1 MIQIFLLKL
10 LIVGTIFYSHGT
22 LRYICEANTL
32 VYYMDE
38 IIIIIGLIVLNGI
51 FAMSEVAL
59 ISARKS
65 RLSSDAKKGS
75 KSAKVALKLAN
86 DPDRFLSTV
95 QIGITLIGILTGI
108 YSGNRIA
115 ADLTETMI
123 SWGVSVTYASA
134 LAQGIIVVVVTYL
147 TIIFGE
153 LVPKRIGLSVAE
165 KAAKVVARPMR
176 VLASIA
182 LPFVW
187 LLSKSTEIIFNL
199 LGIKETDNKVTEEEI
214 KSIIEE
220 GTEEGEVQPVEKD
233 IMQRVFLL
241 GDLKVSSIMTHKS
254 DIVWLDMDMTA
265 DEVRAVVNENLFEF
279 YPIADGDL
287 DHVKGIVNLKDL
299 VVHLSNP
306 DFKLASLIHE
316 ATYFHESMNVYKVL
330 EQMKMQK
337 ISRALVCDEFG
348 ICTGIITLRDIL
360 EGLVGNVDDPEEEP
374 DIIKRVNK
382 EGWLV
387 DGQCSLYDFLCYFN
401 RSDLFEASE
410 YHTLGGLLL
419 KELQHIPTSGET
431 LQWNGFTFEVVDMD
445 GARIDKVLV
454 TTPIAED
461 NGDEEA

>member
-1 MIQIFLLKL
+1 
-10 LIVGTIFYSHGT
+10 
-22 LRYICEANTL
+22 
-32 VYYMDE
+32 
-38 IIIIIGLIVLNGI
+38 
-51 FAMSEVAL
+51 MSEVAL

-153 LVPKRIGLSVAE
+153 LEPKRIGLSVAE

-360 EGLVGNVDDPEEEP
+360 EGLVGYVDDPEDEP

-382 EGWLV
+382 EGGLV

>member
-1 MIQIFLLKL
+1 
-10 LIVGTIFYSHGT
+10 
-22 LRYICEANTL
+22 
-32 VYYMDE
+32 
-38 IIIIIGLIVLNGI
+38 
-51 FAMSEVAL
+51 MSEVAL

-108 YSGNRIA
+108 YSGNCIA

>member
-1 MIQIFLLKL
+1 MP
-10 LIVGTIFYSHGT
+10 
-22 LRYICEANTL
+22 
-32 VYYMDE
+32 
-38 IIIIIGLIVLNGI
+38 
-51 FAMSEVAL
+51 
-59 ISARKS
+59 
-65 RLSSDAKKGS
+65 KKGS

>member
-1 MIQIFLLKL
+1 
-10 LIVGTIFYSHGT
+10 
-22 LRYICEANTL
+22 
-32 VYYMDE
+32 
-38 IIIIIGLIVLNGI
+38 
-51 FAMSEVAL
+51 MSEVAL

-287 DHVKGIVNLKDL
+287 DHVTGIVNLKDL

-306 DFKLASLIHE
+306 DFQLASLIHE

>member
-1 MIQIFLLKL
+1 MF
-10 LIVGTIFYSHGT
+10 
-22 LRYICEANTL
+22 
-32 VYYMDE
+32 
-38 IIIIIGLIVLNGI
+38 
-51 FAMSEVAL
+51 EVAL

>member
-1 MIQIFLLKL
+1 
-10 LIVGTIFYSHGT
+10 
-22 LRYICEANTL
+22 
-32 VYYMDE
+32 
-38 IIIIIGLIVLNGI
+38 
-51 FAMSEVAL
+51 MSEVAL

-115 ADLTETMI
+115 TDLTETMI

>member
-1 MIQIFLLKL
+1 
-10 LIVGTIFYSHGT
+10 
-22 LRYICEANTL
+22 
-32 VYYMDE
+32 
-38 IIIIIGLIVLNGI
+38 
-51 FAMSEVAL
+51 MSEVAL

-265 DEVRAVVNENLFEF
+265 DGVRAVVNENLFEF

>member
-1 MIQIFLLKL
+1 
-10 LIVGTIFYSHGT
+10 
-22 LRYICEANTL
+22 
-32 VYYMDE
+32 
-38 IIIIIGLIVLNGI
+38 
-51 FAMSEVAL
+51 MSEVAL

-306 DFKLASLIHE
+306 DFQLASLIHE

-360 EGLVGNVDDPEEEP
+360 DGLVGNVDDPEEEP

>member
-1 MIQIFLLKL
+1 MQ
-10 LIVGTIFYSHGT
+10 
-22 LRYICEANTL
+22 
-32 VYYMDE
+32 
-38 IIIIIGLIVLNGI
+38 
-51 FAMSEVAL
+51 
-59 ISARKS
+59 
-65 RLSSDAKKGS
+65 KKGS

-265 DEVRAVVNENLFEF
+265 DGVRAVVNENLFEF

-431 LQWNGFTFEVVDMD
+431 LQWNGFIFEVVDMD

-454 TTPIAED
+454 TIPIAED

>member
-1 MIQIFLLKL
+1 
-10 LIVGTIFYSHGT
+10 
-22 LRYICEANTL
+22 
-32 VYYMDE
+32 
-38 IIIIIGLIVLNGI
+38 
-51 FAMSEVAL
+51 MSEVAL

-65 RLSSDAKKGS
+65 RLSSDAKKSS

>member
-1 MIQIFLLKL
+1 
-10 LIVGTIFYSHGT
+10 
-22 LRYICEANTL
+22 
-32 VYYMDE
+32 
-38 IIIIIGLIVLNGI
+38 
-51 FAMSEVAL
+51 MSEVAL

-176 VLASIA
+176 ILASIA

>member
-1 MIQIFLLKL
+1 
-10 LIVGTIFYSHGT
+10 
-22 LRYICEANTL
+22 
-32 VYYMDE
+32 
-38 IIIIIGLIVLNGI
+38 
-51 FAMSEVAL
+51 MSEVAL

-401 RSDLFEASE
+401 RSDLFEASG

>member
-1 MIQIFLLKL
+1 
-10 LIVGTIFYSHGT
+10 
-22 LRYICEANTL
+22 
-32 VYYMDE
+32 
-38 IIIIIGLIVLNGI
+38 
-51 FAMSEVAL
+51 MSEVAL

-65 RLSSDAKKGS
+65 RLSSDAKNGS

>member
-1 MIQIFLLKL
+1 
-10 LIVGTIFYSHGT
+10 
-22 LRYICEANTL
+22 
-32 VYYMDE
+32 
-38 IIIIIGLIVLNGI
+38 
-51 FAMSEVAL
+51 MSEVAL

-134 LAQGIIVVVVTYL
+134 LAQGVIVVIVTYL

-165 KAAKVVARPMR
+165 KAAKIVARPMR

-387 DGQCSLYDFLCYFN
+387 DGQCSLYDFLCYFK

>member
-1 MIQIFLLKL
+1 
-10 LIVGTIFYSHGT
+10 
-22 LRYICEANTL
+22 
-32 VYYMDE
+32 
-38 IIIIIGLIVLNGI
+38 
-51 FAMSEVAL
+51 MSEVAL

-306 DFKLASLIHE
+306 DFQLASLIHE

-431 LQWNGFTFEVVDMD
+431 LQRNGFTFEVVDMD

>member
-1 MIQIFLLKL
+1 
-10 LIVGTIFYSHGT
+10 
-22 LRYICEANTL
+22 
-32 VYYMDE
+32 
-38 IIIIIGLIVLNGI
+38 
-51 FAMSEVAL
+51 MSEVAL

-187 LLSKSTEIIFNL
+187 MLSKSTEIIFNL

-454 TTPIAED
+454 TIPIAED

>member
-1 MIQIFLLKL
+1 
-10 LIVGTIFYSHGT
+10 
-22 LRYICEANTL
+22 
-32 VYYMDE
+32 
-38 IIIIIGLIVLNGI
+38 
-51 FAMSEVAL
+51 MSEVAL

-419 KELQHIPTSGET
+419 KEWQHIPTSGET

>member
-1 MIQIFLLKL
+1 
-10 LIVGTIFYSHGT
+10 
-22 LRYICEANTL
+22 
-32 VYYMDE
+32 
-38 IIIIIGLIVLNGI
+38 
-51 FAMSEVAL
+51 MSEVAL

-165 KAAKVVARPMR
+165 KATKVVARPMR

>member
-1 MIQIFLLKL
+1 
-10 LIVGTIFYSHGT
+10 
-22 LRYICEANTL
+22 
-32 VYYMDE
+32 
-38 IIIIIGLIVLNGI
+38 
-51 FAMSEVAL
+51 MSEVAL
-59 ISARKS
+59 ISARIS

>member
-1 MIQIFLLKL
+1 
-10 LIVGTIFYSHGT
+10 
-22 LRYICEANTL
+22 
-32 VYYMDE
+32 
-38 IIIIIGLIVLNGI
+38 
-51 FAMSEVAL
+51 MSEVAL

-287 DHVKGIVNLKDL
+287 DHVKGIVNFKDL

-306 DFKLASLIHE
+306 DFQLASLIHE

>member
-1 MIQIFLLKL
+1 
-10 LIVGTIFYSHGT
+10 
-22 LRYICEANTL
+22 
-32 VYYMDE
+32 
-38 IIIIIGLIVLNGI
+38 
-51 FAMSEVAL
+51 
-59 ISARKS
+59 
-65 RLSSDAKKGS
+65 
-75 KSAKVALKLAN
+75 
-86 DPDRFLSTV
+86 
-95 QIGITLIGILTGI
+95 
-108 YSGNRIA
+108 
-115 ADLTETMI
+115 MI

-299 VVHLSNP
+299 VVYLSNP

>member
-1 MIQIFLLKL
+1 
-10 LIVGTIFYSHGT
+10 
-22 LRYICEANTL
+22 
-32 VYYMDE
+32 
-38 IIIIIGLIVLNGI
+38 
-51 FAMSEVAL
+51 MSEVAL

-86 DPDRFLSTV
+86 DSDRFLSTV